1 MRTARLLWG
10 MLMLFA
16 VCAASVHAENVDAVP
31 VAAHVAAS
39 AAQRVL
45 PQLRPSAATAFDD
58 RSVRRTRQTDAW
70 APDSDVSLF
79 GNAKPLPS
87 AQTQEGPAAYS
98 LDIPLNPVLA
108 RYLAWYQTAS
118 GRSWLQRAL
127 ERGAPFRDFIEEKL
141 AAAHLPPELYF
152 LALVEST
159 FVVHAVSRSGAVGMW
174 QFMENSVGN
183 WMTISEWV
191 DERRDFWKST
201 DAAIHKLSY
210 NYEMLNNWLLAVAA
224 YNAGLGYIQNLVQRT
239 GIHDFWQLEADGY
252 LPPETAAY
260 VPKFLAVAAIGS
272 YPGRYGLDLDWDP
285 PYRWVRI
292 PVERPVDLRVLSAR
306 AEIPLSVLQIGN
318 AELNYGITPPGGH
331 YLKVPVR
338 YEQSALAAIKQS
350 SLSLVRVYNHV
361 VLSGDTYWNISHRFD
376 VPMDLLRRF
385 NPDMS
390 PQMLRIG
397 ARIVIPIIDGAPDP
411 ATVEAAERA
420 LQLKSEPPTTAFDST
435 YAVKHGDTLWNI
447 AQRYHVKPEELAAA
461 NGISFN
467 SILSIGR
474 ILKVP
479 ARGAVN

>member
-1 MRTARLLWG
+1 MRTAWFLCGTLSLLA
-10 MLMLFA
+10 LSA
-16 VCAASVHAENVDAVP
+16 VSVSAENAEVVPAAVET
-31 VAAHVAAS
+31 VATAVH
-39 AAQRVL
+39 RVV
-45 PQLRPSAATAFDD
+45 PQLRPSESSLFDD
-58 RSVRRTRQTDAW
+58 RSTRRTGRE
-70 APDSDVSLF
+70 DSWSSASEVSLF

-98 LDIPLNPVLA
+98 LEIPLNPVLA
-108 RYLAWYQTAS
+108 RYLAWYQTAA
-118 GRSWLQRAL
+118 GRRWLQTAL

-159 FVVHAVSRSGAVGMW
+159 FYVHAVSRSGAVGMW

-210 NYEMLNNWLLAVAA
+210 NYKMLNNWLLAVAA

-239 GIHDFWQLEADGY
+239 GIHDFWRLEADGY

-260 VPKFLAVAAIGS
+260 VPKFLAVAAIGT
-272 YPGRYGLDLDWDP
+272 YPGRYGLNLDWDP

-292 PVERPVDLRVLSAR
+292 PVERPVDLRVLSAH
-306 AEIPLSVLQIGN
+306 AGIPLSVLQIGN

-390 PQMLRIG
+390 PQMLRLG
-397 ARIVIPIIDGAPDP
+397 VRIVIPIIDGAPNP
-411 ATVEAAERA
+411 AAVEAAERA
-420 LQLKSEPPTTAFDST
+420 QQLKSQPPATAFTSDYS
-435 YAVKHGDTLWNI
+435 VKHGDTLWNI
-447 AQRYHVKPEELAAA
+447 AQRYHVNPEELAAA
-461 NGISFN
+461 NGMTFN